1 MQLFFKQL
9 LTYMDAIYLDHQLI
23 KMYDDIKTM
32 PMRRVD
38 IMSTK
43 DKPIGEIE
51 KQILDELEEEIREL
65 KKQKRLYKFET
76 AMDHAK
82 EKFEKA
88 LKERTKHV
96 IEKVNKEEGE
106 KKTAQNAEDQQE

>member
-1 MQLFFKQL
+1 
-9 LTYMDAIYLDHQLI
+9 
-23 KMYDDIKTM
+23 
-32 PMRRVD
+32 
-38 IMSTK
+38 MSTN

-65 KKQKRLYKFET
+65 KRQRKLYKFET

-82 EKFEKA
+82 EKFDKA
-88 LKERTKHV
+88 LKERTKQV
-96 IEKVNKEEGE
+96 IEKVNKEDGV